1 MSFVTAVAASSGLDW
16 SSSTA
21 TRTFLPRSPPA
32 ELISSNA
39 IWIALL
45 VDWPNVAVVP
55 VSDPYSPIRIS
66 SPPPRRQA
74 IGIERTAAIRRPA
87 RSTRNFIL
95 ESLLVESPGRTA
107 YSFAQPEAK
116 SKPQFDQAVEL
127 QLLSDADGTRPTN
140 ALAPEDPH
148 LQRGAG
154 PPGSTPAERPLD
166 SESPILTSPAVE
178 AGADISQEVLPR
190 IRPRSDHPISR
201 TRIDPDAL
209 KVLYRLRSSGYKAY
223 LVGGSVRDLLLGRTP
238 KDFDIGTD
246 APPQAVR
253 RLFRN
258 CRLIG
263 RRFRLAH
270 ILFAGGKVVEVATFR
285 RRPEPLDPEAP
296 ELLMTSDNVFGTARE
311 DALRRDFTINGLF
324 YNIADFS
331 VIDYVGGLED
341 LEAGLVRTIGDA
353 DIRFREDPV
362 RMMRAVEFA
371 KSAPP
376 RVTEELSQSLK
387 GGHALTTFLLMRE
400 VGLLDILLPELAE
413 VLRETDPEH
422 PHGTGHL
429 FWALLDVLDAERRR
443 GRIYDAAVLFAL
455 FFLPIVRARVREAAP
470 DGEPSPALL
479 STLLEDLVTPI
490 AIRMA
495 LPHAVSH
502 RIKQALAI

>member
-1 MSFVTAVAASSGLDW
+1 MLH
-16 SSSTA
+16 
-21 TRTFLPRSPPA
+21 
-32 ELISSNA
+32 
-39 IWIALL
+39 
-45 VDWPNVAVVP
+45 
-55 VSDPYSPIRIS
+55 RIS
-66 SPPPRRQA
+66 
-74 IGIERTAAIRRPA
+74 
-87 RSTRNFIL
+87 
-95 ESLLVESPGRTA
+95 
-107 YSFAQPEAK
+107 
-116 SKPQFDQAVEL
+116 
-127 QLLSDADGTRPTN
+127 
-140 ALAPEDPH
+140 
-148 LQRGAG
+148 GA
-154 PPGSTPAERPLD
+154 
-166 SESPILTSPAVE
+166 
-178 AGADISQEVLPR
+178 
-190 IRPRSDHPISR
+190 
-201 TRIDPDAL
+201 
-209 KVLYRLRSSGYKAY
+209 GYKAY
-223 LVGGSVRDLLLGRTP
+223 LVGGSVRDLLLSRQP

-246 APPQAVR
+246 AHPQALR

-270 ILFAGGKVVEVATFR
+270 ILFAEGKVIEVATFR
-285 RRPEPLDPEAP
+285 RRPEPLDPNAP

-371 KSAPP
+371 SRLGFAITPDAYEAILNHRREIAKSAPP

-443 GRIYDAAVLFAL
+443 GRVYEDAVLFAL

-502 RIKQALAI
+502 RIKQALAIVGKLSHRPDSRLASPRLAFREAFPTALELFELRAMATGRGEELVREWRALSARVEKTRQAYAAAHGESAAAPVAVRRRRRRRGGREHRRAGP